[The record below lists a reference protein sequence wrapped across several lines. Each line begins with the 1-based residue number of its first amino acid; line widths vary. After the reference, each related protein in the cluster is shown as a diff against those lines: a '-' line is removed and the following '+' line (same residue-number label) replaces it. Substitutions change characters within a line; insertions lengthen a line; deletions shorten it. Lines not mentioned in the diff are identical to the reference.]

1 MPVTG
6 GHEDVTPRCCFV
18 RSKSLASGV
27 MTKERLKSPRARLF
41 VALDLRD
48 DLRDGLVAWSRRELD
63 DPALRIVPPESL
75 HITLAFL
82 GYLPE
87 KEIGGLGEIVGRLSS
102 PAPTIELGDP
112 IAKPSLGRVRLF
124 AVPAVSPA
132 AGALQGELEKE
143 LVAAQLYKPEKRP
156 FWPHVT
162 VGRVKSAGRGS
173 KRPMAVE
180 KPPGRLSKALLG
192 PADCVRVTLYR
203 SELNPMGARYTPLA
217 RVELS
222 RGGRQ

>member
-1 MPVTG
+1 MLSRVA
-6 GHEDVTPRCCFV
+6 VV
-18 RSKSLASGV
+18 RSVVAV
-27 MTKERLKSPRARLF
+27 TKERLKSPRARLF
-41 VALDLRD
+41 IALDLPD
-48 DLRDGLVAWSRRELD
+48 GLRNDLVAWSERELCD
-63 DPALRIVPPESL
+63 SALRVTPPESL

-87 KEIGGLGEIVGRLSS
+87 RKIGRLVAIVERLSS
-102 PAPTIELGDP
+102 PAPEIELGDP
-112 IAKPSLGRVRLF
+112 VAKPAPARARLF
-124 AVPAVSPA
+124 ALPADSPA
-132 AGALQGELEKE
+132 AVMLQRELQEALVE
-143 LVAAQLYKPEKRP
+143 ARLYEPEKRP

-162 VGRVKSAGRGS
+162 VARVKSVGRRS

-180 KPPGRLSKALLG
+180 KPPGELPKKLLG
-192 PADCVRVTLYR
+192 PARCVRVTLYR